1 MARKNPTFMRKVRHA
16 RLRAK
21 VHGSAER
28 PRLAVFRSLRHTYV
42 QVIDDDRGHTLAA
55 ASTRDVVAAEGE
67 DKLSKTQVAGRV
79 GGAIAEK
86 ALACGVK
93 QVVFD
98 RGGFEYHGR
107 VKMIADEA
115 RKGGLEF

>member
-16 RLRAK
+16 RLRQK
-21 VHGSAER
+21 VHGSAGR
-28 PRLAVFRSLRHTYV
+28 PRLAVFRSLKHTYV

-55 ASTRDVVAAEGE
+55 ASTRDAVAVEGDE
-67 DKLSKTQVAGRV
+67 KLSKTQVASRV
-79 GGAIAEK
+79 GTAIAER

-107 VKMIADEA
+107 VKAIADEA